1 MTTGGGDAL
10 LTTISGEREHSRS
23 LEARAVKSGDIF
35 ITKISGERELWDQKK
50 LERSLRAAGASD
62 EMIKEIVVHVEKDL
76 RDGISTRDIYTHAF
90 QLLKRYSRPVAAQY
104 SLKQAIMQLGP
115 SGFPFEK
122 FIAAMLAAQGY
133 ITHTGVI
140 VQGACVSHEV
150 DVVAEKSGE
159 RILVEA
165 KYHNS
170 VETKSDVKVALYVHA
185 RFQDIQKRLDVSAAG
200 LGVFTRAWLITN
212 TSFTSQAI
220 QYAACVDLALT
231 GWNYPR
237 GHTLQDIVQS
247 TQTHPLT
254 CLTTLSQNHKTAL
267 LESGVVLC
275 RDIVND
281 PRALEGIGLNKARI
295 ASVIKEGAAL
305 CRVV

>member
-1 MTTGGGDAL
+1 VL
-10 LTTISGEREHSRS
+10 
-23 LEARAVKSGDIF
+23 V
-35 ITKISGERELWDQKK
+35 TKTSGERELWDPRK
-50 LERSLRAAGASD
+50 LERSLRAASASS
-62 EMIKEIVVHVEKDL
+62 EMIREIVLHVEKDL
-76 RDGISTRDIYTHAF
+76 RDGISTKDIYTHAF
-90 QLLKRYSRPVAAQY
+90 ALLKRYSRPVAAQY
-104 SLKQAIMQLGP
+104 SLRKAIMQLGP

-122 FIAAMLAAQGY
+122 FIAAMLTAQGY
-133 ITHTGVI
+133 TTHTGVI

-170 VETKSDVKVALYVHA
+170 IDTKSDVKVALYVHA
-185 RFQDIQKRLDVSAAG
+185 RFQDIQKRLETSAAG
-200 LGVFTRAWLITN
+200 VGVFTRAWLITN

-231 GWNYPR
+231 GWNYPQ
-237 GHTLQDIVQS
+237 GHTLQDIVQA

-254 CLTTLSQNHKTAL
+254 CLTTLSPNNKTTL
-267 LESGVVLC
+267 LESGIVLC

-281 PRALEGIGLNKARI
+281 PRPLEGIGMNKARI
-295 ASVIKEGAAL
+295 ASVLKEGAAL
-305 CRVV
+305 CKVSDVPHVSSFAT